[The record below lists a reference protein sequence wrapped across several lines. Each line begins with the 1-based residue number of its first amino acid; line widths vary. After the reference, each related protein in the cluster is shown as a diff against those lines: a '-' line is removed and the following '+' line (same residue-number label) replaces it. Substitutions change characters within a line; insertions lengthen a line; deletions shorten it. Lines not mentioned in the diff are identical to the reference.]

1 MTKKKIL
8 LITPSRIIARGITS
22 ILEEHGGFTV
32 ETVLTDLSR
41 ENEATVRDSMTD
53 IVIVDPI
60 IFDFASRPAGRS
72 RISDLTDAAV
82 IAAPTAVT
90 DDETI
95 NPDSRHG
102 RRDHKKLRRDHQHL
116 RHPGG
121 RHQQAPELP
130 GAVIRRPPDR
140 EPGGTLR
147 P

>member
-1 MTKKKIL
+1 MSVTKKKIL

-41 ENEATVRDSMTD
+41 ENEATVRDSMAD

-82 IAAPTAVT
+82 IAAPTAIT

-95 NPDSRHG
+95 KS
-102 RRDHKKLRRDHQHL
+102 
-116 RHPGG
+116 
-121 RHQQAPELP
+121 
-130 GAVIRRPPDR
+130 
-140 EPGGTLR
+140 
-147 P
+147 